1 MCNTQGFFD
10 MATRSQNGIPP
21 YLLGNKGY
29 PLLPWLMTLHKE
41 DGEVHSVLQLLYN
54 HKHKKGK
61 SIVENAFDIL
71 KQTFKE
77 LLEKTKLHIII
88 VFNVFFACCLFHNL
102 LLGRKE
108 VDVEELI

>member
-1 MCNTQGFFD
+1 MV
-10 MATRSQNGIPP
+10 TRSQDGIPP
-21 YLLGNKGY
+21 YLLGDKGY
-29 PLLPWLMTLHKE
+29 PLFMWFITSHKE

-54 HKHKKGK
+54 HKHKKGR

-71 KQTFKE
+71 KQIFKE

-88 VFNVFFACCLFHNL
+88 VLNVFFACCIFHNL

-108 VDVEELI
+108 VDVEEFV